1 MVKTVLPLAGLC
13 DVEGMVGELDN
24 YLALAQ
30 GSKFPRDEVDV
41 YTEKILWWWES
52 HEKELPCLAKA
63 AMIMFAFTVNSAGCE
78 RVFSLLKSMFGPQQ
92 AGALADY
99 IQAALMLRYNKRLV
113 HQLTEAEDFN
123 DD

>member
-1 MVKTVLPLAGLC
+1 MMMTMVKTVLPLAGLC

-52 HEKELPCLAKA
+52 HETELPCLAKA
-63 AMIMFAFTVNSAGCE
+63 AMIMFTFTVNSVGCE
-78 RVFSLLKSMFGPQQ
+78 RVFSQTQ
-92 AGALADY
+92 EHVWAAAGARELS
-99 IQAALMLRYNKRLV
+99 QTTSKRPSCSE
-113 HQLTEAEDFN
+113 TTSDWSTN
-123 DD
+123 